1 MLRGSGDG
9 STSRMRASLS
19 AREHP
24 LLRPDRPP
32 WVSLSEIVRD
42 AVARLPNGEG
52 TRPEIA
58 MLVQDSAFLV
68 PSFNPKQVGCF
79 FLLYSVFYSAH
90 CFFL

>member
-1 MLRGSGDG
+1 MGPVLREGANGSGN
-9 STSRMRASLS
+9 RIRASLC

-32 WVSLSEIVRD
+32 WVSISEIVRD

-58 MLVQDSAFLV
+58 MLVQDSGYLV
-68 PSFNPKQVGCF
+68 SSFNTKQVSF
-79 FLLYSVFYSAH
+79 SVIDT
-90 CFFL
+90 